1 MIQIEKGKLAGHS
14 LKELTERELREFAHS
29 ALATEMKG
37 CSFYKGQLEKVSFDG
52 VSFIEC
58 NFARVSFTRVRFRNC
73 TFERVDLTRAHFRDC
88 VLVDCVFSDSDPYY
102 AIFESTEVEASAFRR
117 CYVSLSEWNKA
128 VVLFAH
134 LRKALEEYGETR
146 ASRAAEY
153 YFRVWQRRRLYHR
166 WRFKRFTGFGPW
178 LWSLCIGALTGY
190 GERPIYL
197 GGWALGIVTSWA
209 QIYRAFFSFALPS
222 PGRGFMEFWYY
233 SFKVFFARGPAAD
246 FQTSGLAI
254 VQASEFLFGI
264 IWVALLIGSVA
275 RKLSP

>member
-14 LKELTERELREFAHS
+14 LKELTDGELRQFAHS

-52 VSFIEC
+52 VTFIEC
-58 NFARVSFTRVRFRNC
+58 NLARVNFTRVRFRNC
-73 TFERVDLTRAHFRDC
+73 KFERVDLTRAHFKEC
-88 VLVDCVFSDSDPYY
+88 VFVDCVFSDSDPYY
-102 AIFESTEVEASAFRR
+102 AVFESTEVDPSAFRR

-128 VVLFAH
+128 IILFAH

-146 ASRAAEY
+146 SSRAAEY
-153 YFRVWQRRRLYHR
+153 YFRVWQRRRLFHR

-178 LWSLCIGALTGY
+178 LSSLCLGALTGY

-197 GGWALGIVTSWA
+197 GGWALAIVTLWA
-209 QIYRAFFSFALPS
+209 QIYKTLFPFALAN
-222 PGRGFMEFWYY
+222 PGHRYMEFWYY

-246 FQTSGLAI
+246 YQTSGLAI
-254 VQASEFLFGI
+254 LQASEFLFGI
-264 IWVALLIGSVA
+264 IWVSLLIGSVA